1 MDPIN
6 DNRIRRS
13 RWLLVLAICT
23 FISSGTQFL
32 TYFFLSFSTSYL
44 PAMLDMYKEMGMQ
57 QEVLD
62 IFQQMLDVP
71 GWQFLLLSLGF
82 ATAVVGAALMLKLN
96 KIGFHLYVIAQL
108 WIFAMD
114 NLVIKGALSMK
125 GWDIASTVMLIVLYA
140 LLLKEVL
147 MQKNNQ
153 EGKYTDYEEVDDN
166 NIKDEEEDDD
176 DE

>member
-1 MDPIN
+1 MDPMSE
-6 DNRIRRS
+6 NRIRRS

-44 PAMLDMYKEMGMQ
+44 PAMLDMYKDMGMQ
-57 QEVLD
+57 QEVID

-125 GWDIASTVMLIVLYA
+125 GWDIASTVMLIVLYG
-140 LLLKEVL
+140 LLLKDVL

-153 EGKYTDYEEVDDN
+153 NGKYTDYEEIEN
-166 NIKDEEEDDD
+166 NDQANEEEDDD